1 MAKKKK
7 RKQEEEEKKFQL
19 PIEVQGVLYIILA
32 ILGFGPGKPLGLI
45 GRLVRSFA
53 TFLFGTWDIIFIIVL
68 LIMGIYLILKKQYPS
83 LFDKRLIGFYIL
95 VIGIL
100 VYSHLKYIELNDGN
114 SAIFQE
120 SWNDIMSVINSIMT
134 NVNFKTIG
142 GGMIGCVLSVIFKI
156 LFDYQGTQIIS
167 ILLMILG
174 VCLFTGISIFDYL
187 RKGLDKGKEIIK
199 KEKNKVQTD
208 EENVDYD
215 EETGEIKE
223 SQLPDEETELPIDP
237 NERVLVTSIEELKE
251 VAKLRIEELEHKK
264 EQKEKVASLSSD
276 ENENSSLNENK
287 KEPPININRD
297 LPPKTD
303 YKLPSLDLL
312 KKTKQKSNFNEEA
325 IRATGDLLV
334 SVLSEFG
341 IEGANIV
348 DIHVGPSVTQYELSI
363 KTGTKLSR
371 ILSINK
377 EISLAL
383 AKKDVRIQAPIPGK
397 RTVGVEVANESIQ
410 PVGFR
415 EVLEKA
421 PANKANSKLLVAL
434 GKNIMGETKFA
445 EIDKTPHLLVAGATG
460 SGKSVCINC
469 IIASI
474 LMRTKP
480 DEVKLVMV
488 DPKKVELSN
497 YNGVPHLLMPVVTD
511 PKKASVALQKIVHEM
526 EFRYDEF
533 EAKKVKNIAT
543 YNAWV
548 DKENENRVDTDR
560 IRRMPYIVVIVD
572 ELADLMLVA
581 SKEVEDSIM
590 RITQMARA
598 AGIHLIVA
606 TQRPS
611 TDVITGVVKANIP
624 SRLSFAVSSSIDSR
638 TILDMTGAEKLLGKG
653 DMLFLPMGEN
663 APERIQGAYV
673 SDEELENII
682 NWTINQQKAQYDEKF
697 MNLQAAAD
705 EQGNAGGHPRD
716 VEEEYDDP
724 LYNDIVDFVI
734 ETKKAS
740 ASLIQRRFKVGYNRA
755 ARIIDLLEERG
766 IIGPQNG
773 SKPREVLINDNSN
786 NDDYPIDEEI
796 D

>member
-7 RKQEEEEKKFQL
+7 RKQEDDKQFHL
-19 PIEVQGVLYIILA
+19 PIELQGIIYIVLA
-32 ILGFGPGKPLGLI
+32 VLGFGPGKPLGLI

-53 TFLFGTWDIIFIIVL
+53 TFLFGTWDIVFILIL
-68 LIMGIYLILKKQYPS
+68 LILGGYIIIKKEYPNF
-83 LFDKRLIGFYIL
+83 FDKRLIGLYIFF
-95 VIGIL
+95 IGIL
-100 VYSHLKYIELNDGN
+100 IYSHLQYVRLNDGET
-114 SAIFQE
+114 SIVFKE
-120 SWNDIMSVINSIMT
+120 TWNDLMGIINAIMNNNS
-134 NVNFKTIG
+134 FSTIG
-142 GGMIGCVLSVIFKI
+142 GGMIGCSLAVLFKI
-156 LFDYQGTQIIS
+156 LFDYQGTYIIS
-167 ILLMILG
+167 ILIIVLG

-187 RKGLDKGKEIIK
+187 RKGVDKGKKIIHKEK
-199 KEKNKVQTD
+199 KEHVSEVED
-208 EENVDYD
+208 EEGKD
-215 EETGEIKE
+215 EEEEKPKTKPVKKEIDLDARTIIG
-223 SQLPDEETELPIDP
+223 SVDELTEAVNL
-237 NERVLVTSIEELKE
+237 REEEMDK
-251 VAKLRIEELEHKK
+251 KRELEK
-264 EQKEKVASLSSD
+264 EEEEHHQPVEKNNDVSFS
-276 ENENSSLNENK
+276 EVY
-287 KEPPININRD
+287 PIS
-297 LPPKTD
+297 D
-303 YKLPSLDLL
+303 YKLPSLNILKNSKNSRSPAMTDNAIKETEDLL
-312 KKTKQKSNFNEEA
+312 IN
-325 IRATGDLLV
+325 
-334 SVLSEFG
+334 VLSDFG
-341 IEGANIV
+341 IEGAVVV
-348 DIHVGPSVTQYELSI
+348 DRHIGPSVTQYELSI

-383 AKKDVRIQAPIPGK
+383 GKKDVRIQAPIPGRK
-397 RTVGVEVANESIQ
+397 TIGIEVANDTIQ

-415 EVLEKA
+415 EVLERA
-421 PANKANSKLLVAL
+421 PSNKANSKLLAVL
-434 GKNIMGETKFA
+434 GKNIMGETKFV

-526 EFRYDEF
+526 ELRYDEF
-533 EAKKVKNIAT
+533 EEKKVKNIT
-543 YNAWV
+543 MYNEWV
-548 DKENENRVDTDR
+548 DKENRNRVDTDR
-560 IRRMPYIVVIVD
+560 IKRMPYIVVIVD

-624 SRLSFAVSSSIDSR
+624 SRISFAVSSSIDSR

-663 APERIQGAYV
+663 APERIQGAFV
-673 SDEELENII
+673 SDEDLESII
-682 NWTINQQKAQYDEKF
+682 NWTVSQQKAQYDENF
-697 MNLQAAAD
+697 MNLQAAAE
-705 EQGNAGGHPRD
+705 EQGNAGGHPKD

-724 LYNDIVDFVI
+724 LYNEIVDFVA
-734 ETKKAS
+734 ETQKAS

-773 SKPREVLINDNSN
+773 SKPRVVLIGKDGAPNDMEEESLEE
-786 NDDYPIDEEI
+786 YDE
-796 D
+796 